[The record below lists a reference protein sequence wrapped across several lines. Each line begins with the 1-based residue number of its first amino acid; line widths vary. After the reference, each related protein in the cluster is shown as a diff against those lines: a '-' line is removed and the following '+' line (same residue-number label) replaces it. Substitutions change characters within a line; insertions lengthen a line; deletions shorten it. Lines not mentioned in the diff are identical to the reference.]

1 MFFLRYQ
8 KSRSEL
14 EMRRVRVVAL
24 LLCGVLWAALGFAQ
38 NVSTANLRGTV
49 KNASGNGVNAALV
62 TVRDDAHNLQ
72 RTTKTEADGAYLFP
86 LLPPGSYTVSAE
98 ADGYSKASVA
108 DVVLTVGADTTI
120 PLTLGAPE
128 TVVSVVVNTERV
140 QQLETSRTSTTTTI
154 TRDQIDN
161 LPINGRNYVQFT
173 LTDSQVKTD
182 STPFVTT
189 APTSGLS
196 FDGARARSNLVN
208 VDGGDAEDSIINGIR
223 STVSQDGVQEFQVQT
238 NSFAPEYG
246 RAAGGVVNIVTRA
259 GSNDFH
265 GSAFGY
271 FRDRSLQAVNPFST
285 VPDPAY
291 TRVQSGVVF
300 GGPIKKDRAYYFFSY
315 ETTRREETGFST
327 IGADNFGLVSFD
339 ASRFLGAGTTIEG
352 TPDQQAYLSNPSTPV
367 NSATQ
372 QYAAMV
378 QAASATALS
387 GSPGVSTFA
396 SSGATLP
403 QSYVPLSG
411 VVGNYPVKEG
421 TSLWGLRLD
430 YKLNDMQ
437 QLFLRANV
445 SPSTMTG
452 LTSQIQDEVAGQ
464 AGFSRT
470 DTQTYRDVTILG
482 TYMALIGANKF
493 NELRFQFSRRG
504 LGLDPASTPEAQ
516 QVGIDIYGDSQAY
529 FGRDPLAAVN
539 RSEERWQLSD
549 GFSWTH
555 GAHSVKFGVDA
566 SYIPLSVQATTE
578 FGGQYAFG
586 NTTLVPGMPE
596 FSGIQTYGLGLPQT
610 FTQGLGTPNTH
621 FIDKT
626 IGAYIQDSW
635 KLRSNLVLN
644 YGVRYDVELTPTF
657 PASTTM
663 AAAAQ
668 HAMGTVRG
676 LPVDA
681 NNIAPRLGLAWDPKN
696 DGKMVVRASAGI
708 FFDRTPLEIAYQS
721 AVFDGSQ
728 TPFVTMLTG
737 SPCAP
742 NSTPDG
748 DPTLFNAPNVFQ
760 GIVGNCFGNI
770 PGYLPQQQ
778 RFDPTNS
785 FLISTLTNQGYLT
798 QPYFVPLLAQPIA
811 MPTAAN
817 FETPYSEQIDLQ
829 VERRLENGY
838 TLRLA
843 YDYNGGRDLY
853 QQENINQINEYQLV
867 ANWERAVA
875 GGAVTS
881 DSNPLAVSSC
891 GSGPAGAFYPAAL
904 LNFFRPSGLNPSMVP
919 LYSSACVSAATAA
932 YPGWGVPVPFS
943 DTNVTRSNG
952 TSVYNGFTAEL
963 HKASGK
969 HLEYQARYTW
979 SHAID
984 DSTDFNLAPQNSLQP
999 SGERANSLLDQRNL
1013 LIVSGIYRSQHVSRG
1028 RFTSALLSDWTVAPL
1043 ISIGSGRPF
1052 NLLDGTGEQRPDLAA
1067 SATTTDLCGNTAVAS
1082 KYSPTGYLIPVCTN
1096 DGVYDGVVTVPV
1108 YGTLSRNAG
1117 RMPMTVFDDLRV
1129 SRSVNLG
1136 ERMHLS
1142 GSVDFLNFVNKF
1154 NVEAVNTFYA
1164 QAGQPTAAFDPR
1176 QVQLGLKLS
1185 W

>member
-1 MFFLRYQ
+1 
-8 KSRSEL
+8 
-14 EMRRVRVVAL
+14 MRRVRVVAL
-24 LLCGVLWAALGFAQ
+24 LLSGLLGAGHGFAQ

-49 KNASGNGVNAALV
+49 RSSAGNGVSAALV

-72 RTTKTEADGAYLFP
+72 RTTKTNADGAFLFP
-86 LLPPGSYTVSAE
+86 LLPPGSYNVSAE
-98 ADGYSKASVA
+98 ADGYSRTSVA
-108 DVVLTVGADTTI
+108 DVVLTVGADATI
-120 PLTLGAPE
+120 PLTLAAPE
-128 TVVSVVVNTERV
+128 AVVSVVVNTEQL
-140 QQLETSRTSTTTTI
+140 QQLETGRTSTTTTI

-161 LPINGRNYVQFT
+161 LPINSRNYVQFT
-173 LTDSQVKTD
+173 LTDPQVKTD

-196 FDGARARSNLVN
+196 FQGARARSNLVN

-223 STVSQDGVQEFQVQT
+223 STVSQDAVQEFQVQT

-265 GSAFGY
+265 GSVFG
-271 FRDRSLQAVNPFST
+271 FLRDRSLQGVNAFST
-285 VPDPAY
+285 VSDPAY
-291 TRVQSGVVF
+291 TRVQSGIVF
-300 GGPIKKDRAYYFFSY
+300 GGPIKKDRMYYFFSY
-315 ETTRREETGFST
+315 ETTRRQETGFST
-327 IGADNFGLVSFD
+327 IGADNFGLVNID
-339 ASRFLGAGTTIEG
+339 ASRFLGAGTTIQG
-352 TPDQQAYLSNPSTPV
+352 TPAQAAFLSNPSTPV
-367 NSATQ
+367 NPSTA

-387 GSPGVSTFA
+387 GVPGVSTFA

-403 QSYVPLSG
+403 LGFVPLSST
-411 VVGNYPVKEG
+411 VGNYPVKEG
-421 TSLWGLRLD
+421 TSLWGMRLD

-445 SPSTMTG
+445 SPSTVTG

-470 DTQTYRDVTILG
+470 DQQTYRDVTILG
-482 TYMALIGANKF
+482 TYMALIGTTKF

-504 LGLDPASTPEAQ
+504 LGLDPASTAAAQ
-516 QVGIDIYGDSQAY
+516 GVGIDIFGDSQAY
-529 FGRDPLAAVN
+529 FGQDPLAAVH
-539 RSEERWQLSD
+539 RSEQRWQLSD

-555 GAHSVKFGVDA
+555 GNHSVKLGEDV
-566 SYIPLSVQATTE
+566 SYIPLNVQATTE
-578 FGGQYAFG
+578 FGGQYVFG
-586 NTTLVPGMPE
+586 NTTLTPGMPA
-596 FSGIQTYGLGLPQT
+596 FSGVQTYGLGLPQT
-610 FTQGLGTPNTH
+610 FTQGLGNPNTR

-635 KLRSNLVLN
+635 KARPNLVVN
-644 YGVRYDVELTPTF
+644 YGVRYDVDLTPTF
-657 PASTTM
+657 PASTPM

-668 HAMGTVRG
+668 QAMGTVRG
-676 LPVDA
+676 LPVDSS
-681 NNIAPRLGLAWDPKN
+681 NIAPRLGLAWDPSN

-708 FFDRTPLEIAYQS
+708 FYDRTPLEIAYQS

-728 TPFVTMLTG
+728 TPFVTMLGG

-760 GIVGNCFGNI
+760 GIVANCFGNV
-770 PGYLPQQQ
+770 PGYLPQEQK
-778 RFDPTNS
+778 FDTSNPY
-785 FLISTLTNQGYLT
+785 LISTLTNQGYLT
-798 QPYFVPLLAQPIA
+798 QQYFVPLLAQPIA
-811 MPTAAN
+811 LPTAAN
-817 FETPYSEQIDLQ
+817 FRTPYSEQGDLQ
-829 VERRLENGY
+829 IERRLGKGY
-838 TLRLA
+838 TLLLA
-843 YDYNGGRDLY
+843 YDYNGGRRLY
-853 QQENINQINEYQLV
+853 RQQNINAIDENALV

-875 GGAVTS
+875 AGAVTS
-881 DSNPLAVSSC
+881 NSDPLAVSAC
-891 GSGPAGAFYPAAL
+891 GSGPAGNFYPAAL
-904 LNFFRPSGLNPSMVP
+904 LDFFRPSGLNPSMQYFYP
-919 LYSSACVSAATAA
+919 SACVSAATAA

-952 TSVYNGFTAEL
+952 TSVYHGFTAEL
-963 HKASGK
+963 HHTSGK

-999 SGERANSLLDQRNL
+999 SGERASSLLDQRHL
-1013 LIVSGIYRSQHVSRG
+1013 LIMSGIYRSGRVARG
-1028 RFTSALLSDWTVAPL
+1028 HFWSQLLSDWTVAPL

-1052 NLLDGTGEQRPDLAA
+1052 NLLDGSGQQRPNIAA
-1067 SATTTDLCGNTAVAS
+1067 SATTTDLCGNQAIAS
-1082 KYSPTGYLIPVCTN
+1082 KYSPSGYLIPVCTN
-1096 DGVYDGVVTVPV
+1096 DGVYDGVVSVPV

-1117 RMPMTVFDDLRV
+1117 TMPMTVFDDLRV

-1136 ERMHLS
+1136 ERIHLS
-1142 GSVDFLNFVNKF
+1142 GSVDILNFVNKF
-1154 NVEAVNTFYA
+1154 NVQAVNTFYA

>member
-1 MFFLRYQ
+1 ML
-8 KSRSEL
+8 
-14 EMRRVRVVAL
+14 RVRVIAMMMAGL
-24 LLCGVLWAALGFAQ
+24 LWAGPGFGQ

-49 KNASGNGVNAALV
+49 KNGSGSGVSGAQV

-72 RTTKTEADGAYLFP
+72 RTTKANGDGAFLFP
-86 LLPPGSYTVSAE
+86 LLPPGSYTVTAE
-98 ADGYSKASVA
+98 AEGYSRASIA

-120 PLTLGAPE
+120 PLVLAAPE
-128 TVVSVVVNTERV
+128 AVVSVVVNTDRL
-140 QQLETSRTSTTTTI
+140 QQLETSRTATTTTI
-154 TRDQIDN
+154 TRGQIDN
-161 LPINGRNYVQFT
+161 LPINGRNYVQFA

-182 STPFVTT
+182 SAPFVTV

-196 FDGARARSNLVN
+196 FQGARARSNLVN

-223 STVSQDGVQEFQVQT
+223 STVSQDGVQEFQVLS

-265 GSAFGY
+265 GSLFGF

-300 GGPIKKDRAYYFFSY
+300 GGPIKKDRMYYFFSY

-327 IGADNFGLVSFD
+327 IGTDNFGLVNID
-339 ASRFLGAGTTIEG
+339 ASRFLGAGTMIEG
-352 TPDQQAYLSNPSTPV
+352 TPDQAAFLSNSLTPV
-367 NSATQ
+367 NSSTT

-378 QAASATALS
+378 EAASSTALAGTP
-387 GSPGVSTFA
+387 GSSAFA

-403 QSYVPLSG
+403 LSYVPLNS

-437 QLFLRANV
+437 QLFLRGNV
-445 SPSTMTG
+445 SPSTVTG

-470 DTQTYRDVTILG
+470 DQQAYRDVTILG
-482 TYMALIGANKF
+482 SYMALIGATKF
-493 NELRFQFSRRG
+493 NELRVQFSRRG

-516 QVGIDIYGDSQAY
+516 AVGIDIFGESQAY
-529 FGRDPLAAVN
+529 FGRDPLAAVH
-539 RSEERWQLSD
+539 RSEQRWQLSD

-555 GAHSVKFGVDA
+555 GAHSIKFGEDA
-566 SYIPLSVQATTE
+566 SYIPLNVQATTE
-578 FGGQYAFG
+578 FGGQYVFDD
-586 NTTLVPGMPE
+586 TVVVPGMPA
-596 FSGIQTYGLGLPQT
+596 FSGVQAYGLGLPQT
-610 FTQGLGTPNTH
+610 FTQGLGNPNTH

-626 IGAYIQDSW
+626 LGAYIQDSW
-635 KLRSNLVLN
+635 KLRPNLVVN
-644 YGVRYDVELTPTF
+644 YGVRYDMELTPTF
-657 PASTTM
+657 PASTPM

-668 HAMGTVRG
+668 QAMGTVRG
-676 LPVDA
+676 LPSDKS
-681 NNIAPRLGLAWDPKN
+681 NFAPRAGLAWDPNN
-696 DGKMVVRASAGI
+696 DGKMVVRASAGV

-728 TPFVTMLTG
+728 TPFVTMLSGT
-737 SPCAP
+737 PCAT

-760 GIVGNCFGNI
+760 GIVAQCFGSV
-770 PGYLPQQQ
+770 PGYLPQEQ
-778 RFDPTNS
+778 RFDSTNA

-798 QPYFVPLLAQPIA
+798 QQYFVPLLAQPIA
-811 MPTAAN
+811 LPTAAN
-817 FETPYSEQIDLQ
+817 FQTPYAEQGDLQ
-829 VERRLENGY
+829 VERRIGKDY
-838 TLRLA
+838 TLRVA
-843 YDYNGGRDLY
+843 YDYNGGRHLY
-853 QQENINQINEYQLV
+853 RQQNINAIDENALV

-875 GGAVTS
+875 AGAVTS
-881 DSNPLAVSSC
+881 SSDPLAVPSC
-891 GSGPAGAFYPAAL
+891 GTGPAGAFYPAAL
-904 LNFFRPSGLNPSMVP
+904 LDFFRPSGLNPSMQYFYP
-919 LYSSACVSAATAA
+919 SSCVSAATAA

-943 DTNVTRSNG
+943 DANVTRSNG
-952 TSVYNGFTAEL
+952 TSVYHGLTMEL
-963 HKASGK
+963 HHTGK
-969 HLEYQARYTW
+969 HLDYQAQYTW

-999 SGERANSLLDQRNL
+999 GGERANSLLDQRHL
-1013 LIVSGIYRSQHVSRG
+1013 VIFSGIYRSG
-1028 RFTSALLSDWTVAPL
+1028 RISARRKFWGEMLSDWTVAPL

-1052 NLLDGTGEQRPDLAA
+1052 NLLDGSGEERPDI
-1067 SATTTDLCGNTAVAS
+1067 ATSVSTTDLCGNQAVAS

-1096 DGVYDGVVTVPV
+1096 DGVYDGIVSVPV
-1108 YGTLSRNAG
+1108 YGTLSRDAG
-1117 RMPMTVFDDLRV
+1117 TMPMTIFDDLRV
-1129 SRSVNLG
+1129 SREINVG
-1136 ERMHLS
+1136 ERLHLS
-1142 GSVDFLNFVNKF
+1142 GSVDILNFVNRF